1 MTIGATGP
9 DVKALQQFLNTHGFQ
24 VSLAG
29 VGSPGNE
36 TTTFGPATTA
46 ALAKFQ
52 SANSISP
59 AVGYFGPITLA
70 KINSLSGGTG
80 TSQSCTTTSTSVTQT
95 APTATYASTVSF
107 TRDLTL
113 GSTGSD
119 VTLLQQYLN
128 SHGFQVSLS
137 GVGSPGNES
146 DYFGLKTQIA
156 LSKYQSVNSISPS
169 VGYFGPKTR
178 AVVGK

>member
-1 MTIGATGP
+1 MTIGATGS
-9 DVKALQQFLNTHGFQ
+9 DVKSLQQYLNNHGFQ

-52 SANSISP
+52 AANGISP
-59 AVGYFGPITLA
+59 AAGYFGPITMA
-70 KINSLSGGTG
+70 KVNSLAGTRI
-80 TSQSCTTTSTSVTQT
+80 CTTPT
-95 APTATYASTVSF
+95 TATQSPISTGSF

-119 VTLLQQYLN
+119 VILLQKYLN
-128 SHGFQVSLS
+128 THGFPVATTGNGSS
-137 GVGSPGNES
+137 GHETT
-146 DYFGLKTQIA
+146 YFGPATQSA
-156 LSKYQSVNSISPS
+156 LARYQAANGITPAA
-169 VGYFGPKTR
+169 GYFGPKTR
-178 AVVGK
+178 AAVGK